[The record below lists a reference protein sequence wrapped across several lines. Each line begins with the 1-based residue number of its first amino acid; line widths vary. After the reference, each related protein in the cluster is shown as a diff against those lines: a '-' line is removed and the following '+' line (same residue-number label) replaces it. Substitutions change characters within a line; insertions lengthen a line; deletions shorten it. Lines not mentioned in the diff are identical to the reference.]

1 MKYKVG
7 DKVRVRENLSTWE
20 EYDNG
25 CCFNS
30 SMTVFL
36 GKTVTICLVSE
47 GINRY
52 KIEEDGM
59 KWNWADSMFEPL
71 ESENPADETNDSEEW
86 FLCRDDINKL
96 NDAVKDV
103 VHADAEG
110 TAESAD
116 CLLELKFKEAVRKI
130 TPDDLKMILL
140 KKIEDSVK
148 NMSDDVIQD
157 ILAEALG

>member
-7 DKVRVRENLSTWE
+7 DKVRIREDLLIDKR
-20 EYDNG
+20 YDG
-25 CCFNS
+25 CRFTS

-36 GKTVTICLVSE
+36 GKIVTIRKVYENS
-47 GINRY
+47 NRY
-52 KIEEDGM
+52 KIEEDYEIWG
-59 KWNWADSMFEPL
+59 WAGEMFEPL
-71 ESENPADETNDSEEW
+71 ESENQADETNDSEEW

-103 VHADAEG
+103 VHADAVG
-110 TAESAD
+110 TVESAD
-116 CLLELKFKEAVRKI
+116 CLLELKFKEAVREV

-140 KKIEDSVK
+140 KKIEDSVN

-157 ILAEALG
+157 ILAEALC

>member
-7 DKVRVRENLSTWE
+7 DKVKVREDLSTWE

-36 GKTVTICLVSE
+36 GKTVTICGVRE
-47 GINRY
+47 DINRY
-52 KIEEDGM
+52 IIEEDYGT
-59 KWNWADSMFEPL
+59 WNWTDSMFEPL
-71 ESENPADETNDSEEW
+71 ESENSTDETNVSEEW
-86 FLCRDDINKL
+86 VLCKDDTES
-96 NDAVKDV
+96 
-103 VHADAEG
+103 HADAVG
-110 TAESAD
+110 AAENAD
-116 CLLELKFKEAVRKI
+116 CLLKLKFKEAVRKI
-130 TPDDLKMILL
+130 TPDNLKMILM

-157 ILAEALG
+157 ILAEALC

>member
-7 DKVRVRENLSTWE
+7 DKVRVREDFSTDKR
-20 EYDNG
+20 YDG
-25 CCFNS
+25 CYVTP
-30 SMTVFL
+30 SMTKFV
-36 GKTVTICLVSE
+36 GKTVTIHKVRE

-52 KIEEDGM
+52 EIEGDYRDYCWTDE
-59 KWNWADSMFEPL
+59 MFEPL
-71 ESENPADETNDSEEW
+71 ESENSTDETNDSEEW

-103 VHADAEG
+103 VHADAVG
-110 TAESAD
+110 TVESAD
-116 CLLELKFKEAVRKI
+116 CLLELKFKEAVREV

-140 KKIEDSVK
+140 KKIEDSVN

-157 ILAEALG
+157 ILAEALC

>member
-1 MKYKVG
+1 MRYKVG
-7 DKVRVRENLSTWE
+7 DKVRVREDLSMNKK
-20 EYDNG
+20 YDD
-25 CCFNS
+25 CYFNS

-36 GKTVTICLVSE
+36 GKTVTICKVRKD
-47 GINRY
+47 INRY
-52 KIEEDGM
+52 KIKEDDM
-59 KWNWADSMFEPL
+59 IWVWTDSMFEPL
-71 ESENPADETNDSEEW
+71 ESENSTGETNDSEEW

-103 VHADAEG
+103 AHADAEG
-110 TAESAD
+110 TAKSAD
-116 CLLELKFKEAVRKI
+116 CLLEAKFKEAVRKI

-157 ILAEALG
+157 ILAEALC

>member
-7 DKVRVRENLSTWE
+7 DKVKVREDLSTWE

-36 GKTVTICLVSE
+36 GKTVTICGVRE
-47 GINRY
+47 DINRY
-52 KIEEDGM
+52 IIEEDYGT
-59 KWNWADSMFEPL
+59 WNWTDSMFESL
-71 ESENPADETNDSEEW
+71 ESENSTDETNDSEEW
-86 FLCRDDINKL
+86 VLCRDDINKL

-110 TAESAD
+110 AAESAD
-116 CLLELKFKEAVRKI
+116 CLLELKFKEAVRRI

-140 KKIEDSVK
+140 KKIEDSIN

-157 ILAEALG
+157 ILVEALC

>member
-47 GINRY
+47 YTNRY

-59 KWNWADSMFEPL
+59 KWNWTDSMFEPL
-71 ESENPADETNDSEEW
+71 ESENPADETNVSEEW
-86 FLCRDDINKL
+86 VLCKDD
-96 NDAVKDV
+96 AES
-103 VHADAEG
+103 HADATE
-110 TAESAD
+110 AAVD
-116 CLLELKFKEAVRKI
+116 VNCLLKAKFKEAVGKI
-130 TPDDLKMILL
+130 TPDELKEILL
-140 KKIEDSVK
+140 KKIKDSVE
-148 NMSDDVIQD
+148 NMSDDVVQD
-157 ILAEALG
+157 ILAEALC